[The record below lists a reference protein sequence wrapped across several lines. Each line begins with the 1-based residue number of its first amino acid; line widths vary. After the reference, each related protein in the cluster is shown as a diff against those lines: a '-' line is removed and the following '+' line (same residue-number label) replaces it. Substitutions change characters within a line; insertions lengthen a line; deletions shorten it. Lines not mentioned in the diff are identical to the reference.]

1 MRVRAA
7 TREDAPALFEMIL
20 ELAEYERLSDAV
32 RGDAGLLARTV
43 FEERAAEALIAE
55 TEDGG
60 AAGYAFFYRTFST
73 FECRAGLWVEDIY
86 VRPPHRGSGLG
97 RMLLGRIAAAALEQ
111 GCPRVE
117 WSALEWNELALGFYD
132 RLGARRL
139 DEWRMLRLEGEAL
152 ARLGTAGRPGPPA
165 L

>member
-7 TREDAPALFEMIL
+7 TREDAPVLFELIL

-86 VRPPHRGSGLG
+86 VRPRHRGSGLG
-97 RMLLGRIAAAALEQ
+97 RQLLGRIAAAALER
-111 GCPRVE
+111 GYPRVE

-139 DEWRMLRLEGEAL
+139 DDWRMLRLEGEAL
-152 ARLGTAGRPGPPA
+152 ARVGAAPPRDP
-165 L
+165 